1 MKITIL
7 ALYGIVLLLIG
18 IISALKIKSPVDYFI
33 AGKRNGMLQ
42 ISGSLLASIL
52 GGSAILGSVNLS
64 IHQTWA
70 AAWYLLAASAG
81 LWLLLPLAG
90 RVSRLGKF
98 TLTDMIGR
106 FYGQTARRSAS
117 VIIPLAWTGIVAAQ
131 IIAAAK
137 ILFSLF
143 ALPYESGV
151 LLSSVVFIGYTLIG
165 GQVSILKTDF
175 LQAIIILTG
184 ISCSAVFLWKLP
196 GAHASP
202 VSGSFPFNCHFGAT
216 DLLILF
222 LTFSS
227 TFIVGPDIYSRVFCA
242 KDERTAR
249 RSIMLVAAILIPF
262 AFVMT
267 YLGVF
272 AVENLS
278 TEQLSHSVVLID
290 LIAQYL
296 PEWMLGL
303 MAAALLSA
311 VLSSADTTLLTASMM
326 LSELFHEDIDNR
338 KSLNTTR
345 LFIVLTGIASTL
357 IAIQI
362 TSIIGTLLLALSF
375 YSGAFIVPIIAALC
389 NLKVNKRLSIVAML
403 SGGLVALGGKILVSV
418 YAFSPGNWL
427 VVAAFVINFLILMI
441 PEKNPVS
448 SKQGTF
454 TLNNAR

>member
-7 ALYGIVLLLIG
+7 IIYGLILLIIG
-18 IISALKIKSPVDYFI
+18 VLSALKIKSPTDYFV
-33 AGKRNGMLQ
+33 AGRKNGMLQ

-52 GGSAILGSVNLS
+52 GGSAILGSINLT
-64 IHQTWA
+64 IHQSWA

-81 LWLLLPLAG
+81 LWLLLPL
-90 RVSRLGKF
+90 VSRVNKLGKF

-106 FYGQTARRSAS
+106 FYGQTARKSAAI
-117 VIIPLAWTGIVAAQ
+117 IIPMAWTGIVAAQ

-143 ALPYESGV
+143 ALPYADGV
-151 LLSSVVFIGYTLIG
+151 IISSAVFIGYTLIG
-165 GQVSILKTDF
+165 GQISILKTDF
-175 LQAIIILTG
+175 LQAIIILVG
-184 ISCSAVFLWKLP
+184 IACSALFLSFTHGP
-196 GAHASP
+196 HTSSIGE
-202 VSGSFPFNCHFGAT
+202 SFPFNSHFGAT

-227 TFIVGPDIYSRVFCA
+227 TFVVGPDIYSRVFCA

-249 RSIMLVAAILIPF
+249 QSIILVAGILIPF

-278 TEQLSHSVVLID
+278 AEQLTHSVVLVD

-296 PEWMLGL
+296 PEWVLGL

-326 LSELFHEDIDNR
+326 LSELFNEDIDNR

-345 LFIVLTGIASTL
+345 IFIVVIGIASML
-357 IAIQI
+357 IALQI
-362 TSIIGTLLLALSF
+362 TSIIGTLLLALAF
-375 YSGAFIVPIIAALC
+375 YSGAFIIPIIAALT
-389 NLKVNKRLSIVAML
+389 NLQVNKRLSIVAML
-403 SGGLVALGGKILVSV
+403 AGGLVALCGKILVSS
-418 YAFSPGNWL
+418 YGHSWANWL
-427 VVAAFVINFLILMI
+427 ILSAFVINFLILMV
-441 PEKNPVS
+441 PEKKHN
-448 SKQGTF
+448 
-454 TLNNAR
+454 